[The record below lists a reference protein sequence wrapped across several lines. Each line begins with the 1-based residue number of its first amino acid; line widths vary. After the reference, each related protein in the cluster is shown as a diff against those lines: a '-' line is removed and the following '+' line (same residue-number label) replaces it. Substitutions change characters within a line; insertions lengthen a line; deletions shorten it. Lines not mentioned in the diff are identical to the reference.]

1 MIEQSKDK
9 RLWQKRPLSF
19 GFLLLL
25 GLFLLFLILLVLVE
39 KFSKPSQGTI
49 SVASGF
55 SFGNKVAILNLEG
68 IITQSEPT
76 LKQLR
81 AYLKNDSI
89 KAVVLRVDS
98 PGGAVAPTQ
107 EIYMELKR
115 FVQKKP
121 VVASMATVS
130 ASGGYYVCLPCNY
143 IYAVPGTIT
152 GSIGVLMQFMDIEE
166 LLRWMK
172 IKEEVIKSGR
182 FKDAG
187 SPYRPLSPEER
198 RYFEYVIQNVHQ
210 QFKNAL
216 RESRK
221 LSPEQ
226 IEKVSDGRIFTGEIA
241 KELGLVDE
249 LGNLED
255 AIKKAGELA
264 GIKGEPEVIWPRR
277 RMGFFEELGSEL
289 ADVFFKELLK
299 PFYYPVW
306 YLETGLIKSQAR
318 SEK

>member
-1 MIEQSKDK
+1 MNEQSQKK

-19 GFLLLL
+19 GFLLLA
-25 GLFLLFLILLVLVE
+25 GLFLLFLVLLMVVE
-39 KFSKPSQGTI
+39 KISKPSQKPL
-49 SVASGF
+49 SVASSF
-55 SFGNKVAILNLEG
+55 SFGNKVAILTLEG

-115 FVQKKP
+115 FAQKKP
-121 VVASMATVS
+121 VVASMATVA

-152 GSIGVLMQFMDIEE
+152 GSIGVLMQFMDLEE

-172 IKEEVIKSGR
+172 IKEEVIKSGK

-187 SPYRPLSPEER
+187 SPHRPLSSEER
-198 RYFEYVIQNVHQ
+198 RYFESVIQNVHQ

-216 RESRK
+216 AESREM
-221 LSPEQ
+221 SPAQ

-241 KELGLVDE
+241 KQMGLVDG

-277 RMGFFEELGSEL
+277 RMGFFEALGSEF
-289 ADVFFKELLK
+289 AEDFIRQLLK

-306 YLETGLIKSQAR
+306 YLETGLIKSQSR